1 MKARAHD
8 EAATTGDGLIPEN
21 RGAVGLD
28 VDKQVDESARYL
40 GLLWSG
46 FRRNGLALGGL
57 AFLLV
62 LALCSIF
69 APFVAPNS
77 EIARQSSR
85 KYAPPEPLHFLDSKR
100 HLHAPFVYDLTSERD
115 ELSGKI
121 TYKENI
127 AKIMPVRLLVR
138 SSSPSMLFGFVP
150 LGVRLFGVESGLWYP
165 FGGDLQGRCLFSRII
180 YASRISLAIAVLGA
194 LFTVVLGTAIGT
206 ISGYRGGALDMILQR
221 IIEVTIAFPRIP
233 LWMALAASL
242 PVSWTPLDQFFLI
255 SVVLSILGWGGL
267 ARQIRGLVL
276 SLRENDYVMAAKSY
290 GASNAR
296 IMYRHIL
303 PNVLSV
309 TIVNATILI
318 PIMILGETALSFLG
332 LGLRPPINS
341 WGVLLQDAQSVQAMQ
356 SYIWLLIPGAFV
368 ILSILAFNFIGDGL
382 RDSIDPYKT
391 QG

>member
-1 MKARAHD
+1 MKAR
-8 EAATTGDGLIPEN
+8 EIGETATSRDCLTPEK
-21 RGAVGLD
+21 RGARLD
-28 VDKQVDESARYL
+28 GDEQVAESARYL
-40 GLLWSG
+40 SLLWSG

-57 AFLLV
+57 FFLLL

-77 EIARQSSR
+77 ETARQASR
-85 KYAPPEPLHFLDSKR
+85 KYAPPEPLHFLDSNGR
-100 HLHAPFVYDLTSERD
+100 LHAPFVYDLSSERD
-115 ELSGKI
+115 ALSGKI

-127 AKIMPVRLLVR
+127 RKIMPVRLFVR
-138 SSSPSMLFGFVP
+138 SSPPSLLFGVFP
-150 LGVRLFGVESGLWYP
+150 LGVRLFGVEGGLWYP
-165 FGGDLQGRCLFSRII
+165 FGGDLQGRCVFSRII

-206 ISGYRGGALDMILQR
+206 ISGYRGGVLDIILQR

-276 SLRENDYVMAAKSY
+276 SLRENDYIMAAKSY

-296 IMYRHIL
+296 IMYRHVL
-303 PNVLSV
+303 PNVLSI

-356 SYIWLLIPGAFV
+356 SYIWLLIPGGFV
-368 ILSILAFNFIGDGL
+368 VLSILAFNFIGDGL